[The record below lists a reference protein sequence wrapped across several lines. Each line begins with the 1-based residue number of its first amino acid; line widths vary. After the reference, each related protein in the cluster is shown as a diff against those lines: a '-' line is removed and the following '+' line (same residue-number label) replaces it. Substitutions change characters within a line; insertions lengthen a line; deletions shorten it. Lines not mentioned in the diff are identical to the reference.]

1 MKQIPIFSN
10 IWNYLAAPN
19 LPGASVAIS
28 ESHLSLIA
36 LRFRKGEFELQNLG
50 VLRLP
55 PGLINA
61 SFTEPNIVD
70 ENALIELLKRTS
82 TQAGMDRVK
91 ALSASLPAGSAR
103 SIVISLD
110 SVPGNRSELAQM
122 VEWKTERSLGHKV
135 GDLRVSYRR
144 LRDLNGRSQWIVS
157 AVHQAVIGQ
166 YERIFAGLGWQV
178 GLIVPQHIGEAQWL
192 LRSGIEEDQVVLS
205 LNARGFEAVIVRG
218 DEPLLVREVVCS
230 SGEREDEFFRL
241 MAFYRDRLL
250 PDESAVPLSGML
262 TIGDLT
268 EQLKFGELLSSALE
282 KDTVSLAPQHIGL
295 KLDPRAPFNHFAA
308 AGGLATMGWGRR
320 NQKAIGKL
328 KA

>member
-1 MKQIPIFSN
+1 MRQIPIFSG

-19 LPGASVAIS
+19 LPGTSVAIS
-28 ESHLSLIA
+28 ETHLSLIA

-55 PGLINA
+55 PGLINT
-61 SFTEPNIVD
+61 SFTEPNAAD
-70 ENALIELLKRTS
+70 EKAVIELLKRTS

-91 ALSASLPAGSAR
+91 VLSASLPAGSAR

-110 SVPGNRSELAQM
+110 SVPANRSELAQM
-122 VEWKTERSLGHKV
+122 VEWKTERSLGHKI

-157 AVHQAVIGQ
+157 AAHQNVIGQ

-178 GLIVPQHIGEAQWL
+178 GLIVPQHLGEAQWL
-192 LRSGIEEDQVVLS
+192 LRSGVEEDQVLLS
-205 LNARGFEAVIVRG
+205 LNARGFDAVIVRG

-230 SGEREDEFFRL
+230 PGEREDEFYRL

-250 PDESAVPLSGML
+250 PDESTVPLSRML
-262 TIGDLT
+262 TIGDPD
-268 EQLKFGELLSSALE
+268 EQRRFDELLSSALE
-282 KDTVSLAPQHIGL
+282 KDTVALAPHHIGL
-295 KLDPRAPFNHFAA
+295 RLDPRAPFNHFAA
-308 AGGLATMGWGRR
+308 AGGLATMGWG
-320 NQKAIGKL
+320 
-328 KA
+328 

>member
-1 MKQIPIFSN
+1 MQKMQKIPFVSHV
-10 IWNYLAAPN
+10 WNYLAAPN

-28 ESHLSLIA
+28 ETHLSLIA

-50 VLRLP
+50 VLRMP

-61 SFTEPNIVD
+61 SFTEPNVAD
-70 ENALIELLKRTS
+70 EKAVIELLKRTS

-91 ALSASLPAGSAR
+91 SLSASLPAGSAR
-103 SIVISLD
+103 SVVISLD
-110 SVPGNRSELAQM
+110 SVPDNRSELTQM
-122 VEWKTERSLGHKV
+122 VEWKTERNLGQKID
-135 GDLRVSYRR
+135 DLRVSYRR
-144 LRDLNGRSQWIVS
+144 LRDLNGRSQWMVS
-157 AVHQAVIGQ
+157 AAHQAVIGQ

-178 GLIVPQHIGEAQWL
+178 GLIVPQHLGEAQWL
-192 LRSGIEEDQVVLS
+192 LRSGIEEDQVLLS

-230 SGEREDEFFRL
+230 MQEREDEFYRL

-250 PDESAVPLSGML
+250 PDQSAVPLSRML
-262 TIGDLT
+262 TIGEQT
-268 EQLKFGELLSSALE
+268 EQTKFGELLSSALE

-308 AGGLATMGWGRR
+308 AGGLATMCWG
-320 NQKAIGKL
+320 
-328 KA
+328 

>member
-19 LPGASVAIS
+19 LPGASVALS
-28 ESHLSLIA
+28 ESHISLIT

-61 SFTEPNIVD
+61 SFTEPNVVD
-70 ENALIELLKRTS
+70 EKAVIELLKRTS

-110 SVPGNRSELAQM
+110 SVPANRSELAQM

-135 GDLRVSYRR
+135 GDLRMSYRR
-144 LRDLNGRSQWIVS
+144 LSDLNGRSQWIVS
-157 AVHQAVIGQ
+157 AAHQAVLGQ
-166 YERIFAGLGWQV
+166 YERIFAGLGWQI
-178 GLIVPQHIGEAQWL
+178 GLIVPQHLGEAQWL

-205 LNARGFEAVIVRG
+205 LNSRGFDAVIVRG

-230 SGEREDEFFRL
+230 MGEREDEFYRL

-250 PDESAVPLSGML
+250 PEESAVLLSRML

-268 EQLKFGELLSSALE
+268 EQRKFGELLSSALE
-282 KDTVSLAPQHIGL
+282 KDTVSLAPEHIGL
-295 KLDPRAPFNHFAA
+295 RLDPRAPFNHFAA
-308 AGGLATMGWGRR
+308 AGGLATMGWG
-320 NQKAIGKL
+320 
-328 KA
+328 

>member
-1 MKQIPIFSN
+1 MQKIPIFSS
-10 IWNYLAAPN
+10 IWSYLAAPN
-19 LPGASVAIS
+19 LPGTSVAIG
-28 ESHLSLIA
+28 ETHLSLIA

-55 PGLINA
+55 PSLINA
-61 SFTEPNIVD
+61 SFTEPNVAD
-70 ENALIELLKRTS
+70 EKAVIELLKRTS

-110 SVPGNRSELAQM
+110 SVPANRSELAQM
-122 VEWKTERSLGHKV
+122 VEWKTERSLGHKI

-157 AVHQAVIGQ
+157 AAHQNVIGQ

-178 GLIVPQHIGEAQWL
+178 GLIVPQHLGEAQWL
-192 LRSGIEEDQVVLS
+192 LRSGIEEDQVMLS

-230 SGEREDEFFRL
+230 PGEREDEFYRL

-250 PDESAVPLSGML
+250 PDESAVPLSRML
-262 TIGDLT
+262 TIGDPD
-268 EQLKFGELLSSALE
+268 ERRRFGELLSSALE

-308 AGGLATMGWGRR
+308 AGGLATMGCG
-320 NQKAIGKL
+320 
-328 KA
+328 

>member
-1 MKQIPIFSN
+1 MKQIPIFSG
-10 IWNYLAAPN
+10 IWNYLAAPK

-28 ESHLSLIA
+28 ETHLALIA

-61 SFTEPNIVD
+61 SFTEPNVVD
-70 ENALIELLKRTS
+70 EKALIELLKRTS

-103 SIVISLD
+103 SVVISLD
-110 SVPGNRSELAQM
+110 SVPTNRSELAQM
-122 VEWKTERSLGHKV
+122 VEWKTERSLGQKIS
-135 GDLRVSYRR
+135 DLRVSYRR

-157 AVHQAVIGQ
+157 AAHQDVIGQ
-166 YERIFAGLGWQV
+166 YERVFAGLGWQV
-178 GLIVPQHIGEAQWL
+178 GLIVPQHLGEAQWL

-218 DEPLLVREVVCS
+218 DEPLLVREVVCPL
-230 SGEREDEFFRL
+230 GEREDEFYRL

-250 PDESAVPLSGML
+250 PDESAVPLNRML
-262 TIGDLT
+262 TIGDQD
-268 EQLKFGELLSSALE
+268 EQHKFGELLSSALE

-308 AGGLATMGWGRR
+308 AGGLATMGLG
-320 NQKAIGKL
+320 
-328 KA
+328 